1 MESNTLTKGNLWKQ
15 IFVFSLPLI
24 FSNLLQ
30 VLFNMSDIAVVGRF
44 AGPEA
49 LGSVGS
55 TTTIVALFTGFLIGM
70 GSGMNVIS
78 AHALGAKDTKAIK
91 ETTHSSFVLAIA
103 FGIIILVSGFISSY
117 ALLKLLNTKDILI
130 DGAALYLHIYFL
142 GMPAMAIYNY
152 GNATYSAAGNTK
164 KPLLYLSISGVLNI
178 CLNLFFVIVLKMS
191 VAGVALAT
199 IISQYTTAIMI
210 IAALRK
216 ERADF
221 ALTMEFSYVNKGR
234 IISILKLAIP
244 SGIQYAIFQI
254 ANSLILA
261 SVNSFDAVVV
271 EGNSAATN
279 ADNLVYDVMAAF
291 YTACSSFIGQNYGAK
306 NKKRILAS
314 YGITTLYSFGIGLVM
329 GVSLVLFGTKFLQI
343 FTNDPGVIAAG
354 MERLVIM
361 GFSYAFSSFMDNTT
375 AACRGI
381 GKSIVPVSI
390 LIFGSC
396 IFRVIWVYTVFAYFH
411 TITSLYLLYIF
422 SWSIT
427 ALLEMA
433 YFYYCYRKE
442 IAVMA

>member
-15 IFVFSLPLI
+15 IFIFSLPLI

-44 AGPEA
+44 AGAEA

-55 TTTIVALFTGFLIGM
+55 TVTIVSLFTGFLIGM

-78 AHALGAKDTKAIK
+78 AHAMGAKDDRGIK
-91 ETTHSSFVLAIA
+91 ETTHSSFVLALV
-103 FGIIILVSGFISSY
+103 FGTVIFISGFL
-117 ALLKLLNTKDILI
+117 ATTPLLQLLKTKDVLI
-130 DGAALYLHIYFL
+130 DGAALYLHIYFV

-164 KPLLYLSISGVLNI
+164 KPLVYLSISGVLNI
-178 CLNLFFVIVLKMS
+178 CLNLFFVIVWKLD

-199 IISQYTTAIMI
+199 IISQYTTALMI
-210 IAALRK
+210 LV
-216 ERADF
+216 
-221 ALTMEFSYVNKGR
+221 ALTHENEAFRLTTDMSYVNKQR
-234 IISILKLAIP
+234 MMSIMKLAIP

-261 SVNSFDAVVV
+261 SVNSFDAIIV

-279 ADNLVYDVMAAF
+279 ADSLVYDVMAAF
-291 YTACSSFIGQNYGAK
+291 YTACSSFIGQNYGAR
-306 NKKRILAS
+306 NKVRILKS
-314 YGITTLYSFGIGLVM
+314 YWITTFYSFAIGALMGITLVVFGEQ
-329 GVSLVLFGTKFLQI
+329 FLSI
-343 FTNDPGVIAAG
+343 FTNEHAVIVAG

-361 GFSYAFSSFMDNTT
+361 GCSYGFSSFMDNTT

-396 IFRVIWVYTVFAYFH
+396 IFRIIWVYTIFAYFH

-422 SWSIT
+422 SWTIT
-427 ALLEMA
+427 AVSEMI
-433 YFYYCYRKE
+433 YFFHCYRKE